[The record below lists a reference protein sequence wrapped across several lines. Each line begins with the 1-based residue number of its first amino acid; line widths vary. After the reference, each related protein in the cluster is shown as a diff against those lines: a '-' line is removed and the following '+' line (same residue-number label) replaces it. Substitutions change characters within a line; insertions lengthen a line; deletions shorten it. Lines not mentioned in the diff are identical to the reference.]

1 MCKKFLLLIIVF
13 FSCILTVFA
22 DTGYKFDG
30 FICDNAGILTP
41 KAKSAINGFLY
52 DLQTKTGADIAVATV
67 KSLDGR
73 HVESV
78 AIQIGRDFKVGSKDK
93 NEGAVVLVAPNDR
106 KVRIEVGYGLEGIIN
121 DAKAGRIIDEE
132 MLPYFKN
139 GDYTSGIVRGT
150 YVLAEDIAAAN
161 GVTLDKS
168 TKIPPPAGSDFDL
181 SSFFLALAILY
192 FLWRMNIFIVP
203 VGGGF
208 GGGGASRGW

>member
-1 MCKKFLLLIIVF
+1 
-13 FSCILTVFA
+13 
-22 DTGYKFDG
+22 
-30 FICDNAGILTP
+30 
-41 KAKSAINGFLY
+41 Y

-73 HVESV
+73 PVESV

-161 GVTLDKS
+161 GVTLD
-168 TKIPPPAGSDFDL
+168 
-181 SSFFLALAILY
+181 
-192 FLWRMNIFIVP
+192 
-203 VGGGF
+203 
-208 GGGGASRGW
+208 